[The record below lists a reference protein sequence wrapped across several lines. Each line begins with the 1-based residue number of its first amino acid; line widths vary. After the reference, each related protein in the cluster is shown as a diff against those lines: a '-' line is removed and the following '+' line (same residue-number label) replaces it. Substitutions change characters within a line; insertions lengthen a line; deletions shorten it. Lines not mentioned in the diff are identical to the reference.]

1 MCAIITT
8 MNTITTACVK
18 CVCVLC
24 VSLCVYAYV
33 CVCVSLCVCE
43 SFCVP
48 VYVCVLFVVAF
59 VWWCLCGGGVVVFL
73 SLCGGVFLEEITQK
87 SVDNIGVK
95 RYLI

>member
-18 CVCVLC
+18 CVCVCVVC

-33 CVCVSLCVCE
+33 CVCACQFMCVCE

-59 VWWCLCGGGVVVFL
+59 LWWCFCGGGVVVFL
-73 SLCGGVFLEEITQK
+73 SLCGGVFLGRHYAK
-87 SVDNIGVK
+87 K
-95 RYLI
+95 R